1 MRADKGGG
9 VSGGLTMLAQDL
21 EYYDQAHFIHDFKDI
36 CGLAPSLYLKNKSDF
51 YNEEFKLNAN
61 TDGCALIQR

>member
-1 MRADKGGG
+1 
-9 VSGGLTMLAQDL
+9 MLAQDL